1 MAGTVGKGA
10 ERPSSWVA
18 AERRSVPVR
27 DNGIGEALRIYYT
40 RYLLIGI
47 PFLLAVGAAG
57 SYLLFDDGRSRW
69 DLHLFVA
76 VTLMIAGCWIGGWIY
91 KAKRLKPR
99 AELGWGEVLIALNK
113 SDRKSMLRQIAGK
126 DPVDPRRLNVARAV
140 AVQLRESNATM
151 LLYLPVAVAFLS
163 PARRVWWYAIPMG
176 TLLSVFIY
184 TLIRDFRRQGRFLE
198 KTSHSDSR

>member
-1 MAGTVGKGA
+1 MAGTVGKRA
-10 ERPSSWVA
+10 ERPSHWVA

-40 RYLLIGI
+40 RYLIVGI
-47 PFLLAVGAAG
+47 PLLLTVGAAG

-76 VTLMIAGCWIGGWIY
+76 VSLMIVGCWLGGWIY
-91 KAKRLKPR
+91 KTKRLKPR
-99 AELGWGEVLIALNK
+99 VDLGWGEVLVALNK
-113 SDRKSMLRQIAGK
+113 SDRKSVLRQIAGK
-126 DPVDPRRLNVARAV
+126 DPVDPRRLSVARAV

-151 LLYLPVAVAFLS
+151 LLYLPTAVIYFG
-163 PARRVWWYAIPMG
+163 PARRGWWYALPVGIFVG
-176 TLLSVFIY
+176 AFIY

-198 KTSHSDSR
+198 KTAHFDSR